1 MKLFTKEVKI
11 ALVAIVGIVILFF
24 GLNFLKGLSVFSSTN
39 KYYIAFD
46 NISGLSSSSPIYADG
61 YQVGVVE
68 DVIYDYSHRNPVKV
82 MVGIDKQMR
91 IPAGSKAEIVSDML
105 GNVQVNLKL
114 SNNLQQIVEP
124 GGTITGT
131 VNNGAMGQLSSM
143 IPTVER
149 MLPKLDS
156 IMASLNTILADPA
169 VIQSLHNIQAT
180 TQHLANSTAQ
190 LNTLIAGLNSKVP
203 AVIDKADKM
212 LDNTNTIAA
221 NLATVDI
228 AQTMEQ
234 VDKTIENLKLLSD
247 KLNSDKGTLGL
258 LLNDPQLYNNLNLT
272 MESANNLV
280 TDLKQHPK
288 RYVHFSIFGK
298 KDKPAETE

>member
-11 ALVAIVGIVILFF
+11 ALVAIIGIVILFF